1 MKEDME
7 EYFNKKFKV
16 NKTISRELEM
26 EIIDRCIELLR
37 EGVFNWKQKVA
48 GEFAVSYTYIRRLG
62 DEIFSTYNEMF
73 HEEDSIYKER
83 IKNKLEQFAM
93 SLETQGE
100 FEAATKMLDRIIKLK
115 NLQTEMI
122 ELNVKGFKVKYGD
135 EIDPDVLDINI

>member
-16 NKTISRELEM
+16 NKHVSRELEM
-26 EIIDRCIELLR
+26 EIIDRCIQLLR
-37 EGVFNWKQKVA
+37 EGVFNWRQKVTQ
-48 GEFAVSYTYIRRLG
+48 EFSVSYSYIRKLG
-62 DEIFSTYNEMF
+62 DEIFSTYNELF
-73 HEEDSIYKER
+73 HEDDSIYKER
-83 IKNKLEQFAM
+83 IKNKLEEFMM
-93 SLETQGE
+93 SLENQGD

-135 EIDPDVLDINI
+135 EIDEVNTDLDI